1 MSGSPKNSKI
11 VTVALIQSA
20 VSEDIAGNM
29 EKTMRKIEEAAHRGA
44 QIICLQELYR
54 TRYFPQEENVD
65 AAPLAES
72 IPGPSTEAFSA
83 LAKKHGV
90 VIIAPLFEK
99 GADGKFY
106 NTAAIIDADGSIL
119 GTYRKAHIPYD
130 PYFYEKDYFTPGEEP
145 YKVFDTAF
153 AKIGVLICYDQWF
166 PEAARINTLAGAEII
181 FYSTAIGYIKDH
193 TSDDGDW
200 HDAWRTVQR
209 AHAIANGVHIAAVN
223 RVGTEG
229 ELEFWGGSFV
239 CDSFGGVLAEA
250 STDKEEV
257 IVAQVDLGKN
267 KKIQEGWGF
276 LRNRRPDTYQPL
288 VKGGTGGYHTGGC
301 GNKTCSEQGFSMP
314 AEWERHDAI
323 WLAWPYDPT
332 TFPDRVEQVEQTYV
346 QIVKEIHESEEVN
359 LFVIDEPTKKKVTEK
374 FREAGINLDLVHIYV
389 SDYAD
394 VWFRDY
400 GPIFV
405 RNPRHELAMVHWDF
419 NSWGEKYET
428 LLRDKQIPDVINK
441 KMALTCF
448 KPGIVLEGG
457 SIDVNG
463 EGTLLTTEQCL
474 LNTNRNPTLNKQK
487 IEAYLSEY
495 LGVRHFIWLKR
506 GILGDDTDGH
516 IDDLARFVNPTTIVC
531 AYTEDPDDE
540 DHEVLQENYQI
551 LTSSVDQDGRKL
563 RIIKLPM
570 PRVISDEGYRLPA
583 SYTNFYIGNTKVLVP
598 IFNHPNDAK
607 ALAILQE
614 LFPTRKVVG
623 IFCGDVVYGFG
634 TIHCISQ
641 QQPCPV

>member
-1 MSGSPKNSKI
+1 MSSSVENNKI
-11 VTVALIQSA
+11 ITVGLIQTAASK
-20 VSEDIAGNM
+20 DIAKNM
-29 EKTMRKIEEAAHRGA
+29 ERTLQKIEEAIHRGA

-54 TRYFPQEENVD
+54 TIYFPQEENIDV
-65 AAPLAES
+65 APLSES
-72 IPGPSTEAFSA
+72 IPGPSTEAFSK

-99 GADGKFY
+99 ADGKFY
-106 NTAAIIDADGSIL
+106 NSATVIDTDGSIL
-119 GTYRKAHIPYD
+119 GTYRKAHIPHD
-130 PYFYEKDYFTPGEEP
+130 PYFYEKEYFVQGDEP
-145 YKVFDTAF
+145 CKVFNTAF

-181 FYSTAIGYIKDH
+181 FYPTAIGYIKNH
-193 TSDDGDW
+193 TSDDGNW
-200 HDAWRTVQR
+200 HDAWRIVQQ
-209 AHAIANGVHIAAVN
+209 AHAIVNGVHIAAVN
-223 RVGTEG
+223 RIGEEG

-239 CDSFGGVLAEA
+239 CDSFGAILAEA
-250 STDKEEV
+250 STNKEEV
-257 IVAQVDLGKN
+257 IVMQVDLSKN
-267 KKIQEGWGF
+267 NKIQEGWGF
-276 LRNRRPDTYQPL
+276 LRNRRPDIYQL
-288 VKGGTGGYHTGGC
+288 LIENVENHLGDHSG
-301 GNKTCSEQGFSMP
+301 KTCSEQGFAMP

-332 TFPDRVEQVEQTYV
+332 TFPDRVERVEQTYV

-374 FREAGINLDLVHIYV
+374 FRQAGINLDLVHIYV

-405 RNPRHELAMVHWDF
+405 RNAHHELAMIHWDF

-428 LLRDKQIPDVINK
+428 LLRDKQIPDVINEK
-441 KMALTCF
+441 LALTCF

-457 SIDVNG
+457 SIEVNG
-463 EGTLLTTEQCL
+463 KGTLLTSEQCL
-474 LNTNRNPTLNKQK
+474 LNSNRNPTLNKQK
-487 IEAYLSEY
+487 IEEYLTEY
-495 LGVRHFIWLKR
+495 LGVHHFIWLKR

-531 AYTEDPDDE
+531 AYTEDPNDE
-540 DHEVLQENYQI
+540 DYEVLQENYQI
-551 LTSSVDQDGRKL
+551 LTNSVDQDGEKL
-563 RIIKLPM
+563 QIVKLPM
-570 PRVISDEGYRLPA
+570 PRIMSDEDYRLPA

-598 IFNHPNDAK
+598 IFNHPNDEK

-623 IFCGDVVYGFG
+623 IFCGDLVYGFG

-641 QQPCPV
+641 QQPCPA